1 MITIDKPGR
10 TKQDLLRSLED
21 IRTSF
26 NSQIQKYDL
35 KVSQITDGYNLK
47 GEKKIIFINV
57 MADINIRAEEGKY
70 LIEYETKNIPQAKID
85 EVLVQVRDVLEKC

>member
-1 MITIDKPGR
+1 MITVDKPGR